1 VSEVERMRALAKG
14 ARSSS
19 AHRAEP
25 SEQSDTVS
33 EVERMRAS
41 RRSPASSGGRI
52 AAADLTAALRNGTIP
67 LLPFGAY
74 EQHGP
79 HLPLATDTIMARTL
93 AERLAPEVDGI
104 VLPAV
109 EYGQTTG
116 NDGFPGTLSL
126 SFETVRAI
134 TVEIAGGLQRAGAQ
148 CMVIING
155 DFGNQAPLRL
165 AARDILQATD
175 FPVLVVNYPGLEAA
189 SGEICDTPGAGF
201 GLHHAD
207 EFETSIV
214 LAADPDAVD
223 LTRAVAEFPEFP
235 ADFPSVEYG
244 MRELSAS
251 GVFGDPR
258 PATAEKGQRLLDR
271 LTAEA
276 AALIGTFVTSRG
288 IPGSSIRD

>member
-1 VSEVERMRALAKG
+1 M
-14 ARSSS
+14 S
-19 AHRAEP
+19 AATR
-25 SEQSDTVS
+25 DG
-33 EVERMRAS
+33 
-41 RRSPASSGGRI
+41 ASSHSQPGEADGRRILANGGRI
-52 AAADLTAALRNGTIP
+52 SAADLATLLRGGAIP

-79 HLPLATDTIMARTL
+79 HLPLATDTIMARAL
-93 AERLAPEVDGI
+93 AERLATAVNGI

-134 TVEIAGGLQRAGAQ
+134 ASEIARGLQRAGAH
-148 CMVIING
+148 CLVIVNG

-165 AARDILQATD
+165 AARDIQQD
-175 FPVLVVNYPGLEAA
+175 SGFPVLVVNYPGMEQAA
-189 SGEICDTPGAGF
+189 AAICDTPGAGF

-235 ADFPSVEYG
+235 ADFPAIEYG
-244 MRELSAS
+244 MHELSAS

-258 PATAEKGQRLLDR
+258 PATADKGRLLLDR

-276 AALIGTFVTSRG
+276 AALVGAFVTSRG
-288 IPGSSIRD
+288 TPGSSSRG